1 MASLITQLVKNPP
14 AVLETWVGKIPWGR
28 ERLPIPVLWPG
39 EFHGLYSPWGHKES
53 DMTEQLSLSIK
64 TLFFCYTK
72 TQFLE
77 THINLLNN
85 FLWSDILI
93 CVLSIVHSID
103 VKFSVLTIKTPKNN
117 PKGHKETWRWCLL
130 PWLWWSFTGICIC
143 SNPPNYIH

>member
-1 MASLITQLVKNPP
+1 M
-14 AVLETWVGKIPWGR
+14 LETWVGKIPWGR

-103 VKFSVLTIKTPKNN
+103 VKFSVLTIKNTKKQ
-117 PKGHKETWRWCLL
+117 PKGTQGNLEVMFITM
-130 PWLWWSFTGICIC
+130 TVVI
-143 SNPPNYIH
+143 IHRYMHMFKPT